1 MGLQL
6 ELQYDC
12 QVTEKG
18 FELSLI
24 DPGKPR
30 VFILPEAGA
39 KPSDK
44 GKPGE
49 NRGRKVTGLP
59 PPPGGNDRRTS
70 EMGCNSRNETH
81 A

>member
-24 DPGKPR
+24 DPGLPR

-59 PPPGGNDRRTS
+59 PPTGGNDRRTS
-70 EMGCNSRNETH
+70 EMG
-81 A
+81 